1 MNKKDLKAVLLASAL
16 CGAAAVVP
24 VMADEVEQDPVDVQD
39 QVLETSNDGNAI
51 TNDSEV
57 VENAEASGDVT
68 ENLGSDSVVNE
79 GSESVVNGGSDL
91 NKTEM
96 PAAVSQDDSQKDGW
110 DEYNQQYYENG
121 ELVKSQFKEI
131 DGNTYYFDEYGYKQT
146 GYLDQENDCYYFDS
160 NGVMQKNYFDGDKYF
175 GDKGNAIK
183 NQWQDVDGYGRMY
196 FDENGSY
203 CRAWGDGNYNSYYID
218 EEYYLFD
225 NQGIMQTNKE
235 FGNRY
240 YGEDGKAVKN
250 KWVQSSGGYRYY
262 NLYGYYNS
270 GWTDSNGT
278 ECFELVEIDGKYY
291 AFDSNG
297 YMKTGWVYQ
306 WDTWYYFNADG
317 SRASNQWIDDTYYV
331 DANGSMI
338 TNRWIDDSNYVGSD
352 GKKTT
357 NTWEFV
363 SNGWKYKLGD
373 SGYATQR
380 ICLINGQS
388 YAFKYN
394 GMMAQNE
401 LVYVSYDSYNGESKY
416 GSVYADE
423 NGHLIKGWYKKD
435 YDELNYQWYYF
446 GDDYLSFHDG
456 FIIIDGYTYYFKS
469 DAMQASLDFLKD
481 DKVYHADQAGHV
493 TLVDTSSKTGWAEY
507 EYSTYYFVN
516 GQIVKNQIIS
526 LDGNKYY
533 FDAYGKKLNG
543 SFTFEGKNYIT
554 DSNGIIIEKVDGW
567 YQSLDTDSWYYFKNG
582 SAIFDEFLTLNNNT
596 YYFDTFGRM
605 ATGVFS
611 KAYHNDYYTDYK
623 SFIADN
629 NGHIIYDKGWIQN
642 NFSWYY
648 IEDDGSLKTD
658 TWYEENG
665 KKYYFNSNAAL
676 VYGLND
682 IQGDIYYFDTNGV
695 LVDNLGKFTGWKNFH
710 NVWYYSDGTS
720 QRYTGKVG
728 NYYVDYG
735 VMKTNCMVD
744 DKYYVDYNGEIRK
757 GWISDGNS
765 TYTNWYYA
773 DPTTGLLASNEWKLI
788 NNQWYYFHNQYMS
801 RGYCTVDGTMNKFDN
816 NGVWLG
822 TLAPNTWEY
831 YEDELFG
838 GSWYYI
844 NEKGEFN
851 YKNKLTIN
859 GQTYYFGR
867 MMQGGMGFAPGLASN
882 SLWYDSETDEYHWIN
897 KDGTGFED
905 YDGWHR
911 SDQGLYAYFENGKA
925 VQGYKTINGK
935 LYLFPGGYMYTG
947 VLNYNGK
954 AYVYDLEGNSV
965 SYNEGWNS
973 YNGQWYYIQ
982 NGKALKNVMIDGY
995 YLNDFYTSTGLT
1007 WVNSL
1012 QRFVLLNNGK
1022 LAQNEWIE
1030 SNGYWYYAD
1039 NNGRVVQNQWIG
1051 DYYVDNEGRMV
1062 KNDWIGN
1069 YHLGADGKWDA
1080 TR

>member
-39 QVLETSNDGNAI
+39 QVLDTSNDGNAI

-57 VENAEASGDVT
+57 VENTEASEDVT
-68 ENLGSDSVVNE
+68 ENLGSESVVNE
-79 GSESVVNGGSDL
+79 GSDFSE
-91 NKTEM
+91 TETTTV
-96 PAAVSQDDSQKDGW
+96 VSQDDSQKDGW

-121 ELVKSQFKEI
+121 ELVKNQFKEI

-146 GYLDQENDCYYFDS
+146 GSLYHGNDCYYFDS
-160 NGVMQKNYFDGDKYF
+160 NGVMQKNYFYGNQYF
-175 GDKGNAIK
+175 GDKGKAIK
-183 NQWQDVDGYGRMY
+183 NDWQDVDGYGRMY
-196 FDENGSY
+196 FDQSGYNY
-203 CRAWGDGNYNSYYID
+203 HAWEDEGYVSYYID
-218 EEYYLFD
+218 GEYYLFD
-225 NQGIMQTNKE
+225 VRGVMQTNKE
-235 FGNRY
+235 SGYKY
-240 YGEDGKAVKN
+240 YGEDGKAVRN
-250 KWVQSSGGYRYY
+250 KKIQLSGGYRYY
-262 NLYGYYNS
+262 NDNCDYYC
-270 GWTDSNGT
+270 GWNGSDGK
-278 ECFELVEIDGKYY
+278 EYFNFVEIDGKYY

-297 YMKTGWVYQ
+297 YLKTGWVDQ

-331 DANGSMI
+331 DADGSMI

-352 GKKTT
+352 GNKTT
-357 NTWEFV
+357 NTWESV

-373 SGYATQR
+373 SGYASQR
-380 ICLINGQS
+380 MCFIDGQY
-388 YAFKYN
+388 YAFDYN
-394 GMMAQNE
+394 GFMAQNE
-401 LVYVSYDSYNGESKY
+401 MIYVTNDSYNSEYKSGY
-416 GSVYADE
+416 VYADA
-423 NGHLIKGWYKKD
+423 NGHLIKGWYKTD
-435 YDELNYQWYYF
+435 YDQWYYF

-456 FIIIDGYTYYFKS
+456 FITIDGYTYYFS
-469 DAMQASLDFLKD
+469 GDAMQASMDFLKD

-493 TLVDTSSKTGWAEY
+493 ILVDTSTKTGWAEY
-507 EYSTYYFVN
+507 EYSTYYFMN

-526 LDGNKYY
+526 VDGNKYY
-533 FDAYGKKLNG
+533 FDAEGKKSNG
-543 SFTFEGKNYIT
+543 SFTFKGKNYIT
-554 DSNGIIIEKVDGW
+554 DQNGIIIEHADGW
-567 YQSLDTDSWYYFKNG
+567 YQSLDTDSWYYFKSG
-582 SAIFDEFLTLNNNT
+582 SAIFDEFLTLDNNT
-596 YYFDTFGRM
+596 YYFSTNGAM
-605 ATGVFS
+605 QTGVFS
-611 KAYHNDYYTDYK
+611 KLITEDYNSYNKYYM
-623 SFIADN
+623 ADN

-642 NFSWYY
+642 NFNWYY
-648 IEDDGSLKTD
+648 IQADGSLKNSD
-658 TWYEENG
+658 WLEENG
-665 KKYYFNSNAAL
+665 KYYYFNFMSSL

-682 IQGDIYYFDTNGV
+682 IQGDIYYFDSNGV
-695 LVDNLGKFTGWKNFH
+695 LADNLGEFTGWKNFH
-710 NVWYYSDGTS
+710 NVWYYSNGTS
-720 QRYTGKVG
+720 ERYTGKVG
-728 NYYVDYG
+728 NYYVEYG

-773 DPTTGLLASNEWKLI
+773 DPTTGLLAYNEWKFI
-788 NNQWYYFHNQYMS
+788 NNQWYYFHDQYMS
-801 RGYCTVDGTMNKFDN
+801 QGYCTVDGTLNKFDN

-822 TLAPNTWEY
+822 ALAPNTWEY

-844 NEKGEFN
+844 NEKGQFN
-851 YKNKLTIN
+851 IKNKLTIN

-867 MMQGGMGFAPGLASN
+867 MMQGGMGGFAPYLASN
-882 SLWYDSETDEYHWIN
+882 SLWYDSATDEYHWIN

-911 SDQGLYAYFENGKA
+911 SDQGWYAYFENGKA

-935 LYLFPGGYMYTG
+935 LYLFPYGYMYRG

-954 AYVYDLEGNSV
+954 AYVYDSEGNSV

-973 YNGQWYYIQ
+973 YDGQWYYIQ

-995 YLNDFYTSTGLT
+995 YLDGFYTSTGLT

-1012 QRFVLLNNGK
+1012 QGSVLLKNGK

-1039 NNGRVVQNQWIG
+1039 NNGRAVKNQWVG
-1051 DYYVDNEGRMV
+1051 DYYLNNEGVMV
-1062 KNDWIGN
+1062 TNDWIGN
-1069 YHLGADGKWDA
+1069 YHVGADGKWDA

>member
-39 QVLETSNDGNAI
+39 QVLDTSNDGNAI

-57 VENAEASGDVT
+57 VENTEASEDVT

-79 GSESVVNGGSDL
+79 GSDFS
-91 NKTEM
+91 KTETTTV
-96 PAAVSQDDSQKDGW
+96 VSQDESQKDGW
-110 DEYNQQYYENG
+110 TDSNQRYYENG
-121 ELVKSQFKEI
+121 ELVTNQFRDI
-131 DGNTYYFDEYGYKQT
+131 DGNTYYFNEYGYKQT
-146 GYLDQENDCYYFDS
+146 GSLYHGNDCYYFDN
-160 NGVMQKNYFDGDKYF
+160 NGVMQKNYFNGSAYF
-175 GDKGNAIK
+175 GEDGRQIY
-183 NQWQDVDGYGRMY
+183 NQWQYVDGYGWMY
-196 FDENGSY
+196 FDNYGY
-203 CRAWGDGNYNSYYID
+203 NYRAWEDGSYNSYYID

-235 FGNRY
+235 FDNLY

-262 NLYGYYNS
+262 GPYGNYYC
-270 GWTDSNGT
+270 GWTDSDGT
-278 ECFELVEIDGKYY
+278 EYPDFEEIDGKYY

-297 YMKTGWVYQ
+297 YMKTGWVQ
-306 WDTWYYFNADG
+306 KRDTWYYFNADG

-331 DANGSMI
+331 DANGYML

-357 NTWEFV
+357 NTWESV

-373 SGYATQR
+373 SGYASQR
-380 ICLINGQS
+380 MCFIDGQY
-388 YAFKYN
+388 YAFKYD

-401 LVYVSYDSYNGESKY
+401 IAYVSNDSYSGESKY
-416 GSVYADE
+416 GSVYADA
-423 NGHLIKGWYKKD
+423 NGHLIKGWYKTD
-435 YDELNYQWYYF
+435 YDQWYYF

-456 FIIIDGYTYYFKS
+456 FITIDGYTYYFS
-469 DAMQASLDFLKD
+469 GDAMQASMDFLKD

-493 TLVDTSSKTGWAEY
+493 TLVDTSTKTGWAEY
-507 EYSTYYFVN
+507 EYSTYYFMN

-526 LDGNKYY
+526 VDGNKYY
-533 FDAYGKKLNG
+533 FDADGKKSNG

-554 DSNGIIIEKVDGW
+554 DQNGIIIEHADGW
-567 YQSLDTDSWYYFKNG
+567 YQSLDTDSWYYFKSG
-582 SAIFDEFLTLNNNT
+582 SAIFDEFLTLDNNT
-596 YYFDTFGRM
+596 YYFSTNGAM
-605 ATGVFS
+605 QTGVFS
-611 KAYHNDYYTDYK
+611 KLITEDYNSYNKYYM
-623 SFIADN
+623 ADN

-642 NFSWYY
+642 NFVWYY
-648 IEDDGSLKTD
+648 IDGDDGSLKLN
-658 TWYEENG
+658 TWYEEYG
-665 KKYYFNSNAAL
+665 KKYYFNYNATL
-676 VYGLND
+676 TYGLYDLYN
-682 IQGDIYYFDTNGV
+682 DIYYFDSNGV
-695 LVDNLGKFTGWKNFH
+695 LVDNLGEFTGWKNFH

-744 DKYYVDYNGEIRK
+744 GKYYVDYNGEIRK

-773 DPTTGLLASNEWKLI
+773 DPTTGLLAYNEWKFI

-838 GSWYYI
+838 GSWCYI

-882 SLWYDSETDEYHWIN
+882 LLWYDRETKEFHWIN
-897 KDGTGFED
+897 KEGTGFED

-911 SDQGLYAYFENGKA
+911 SDQGWYAYFENGKA

-935 LYLFPGGYMYTG
+935 LYLFPGGYMHTG

-965 SYNEGWNS
+965 SYKEGWNS

-982 NGKALKNVMIDGY
+982 NGKALTNVMIDGY
-995 YLNDFYTSTGLT
+995 YLDGFYTSNGLT
-1007 WVNSL
+1007 WVNGS
-1012 QRFVLLNNGK
+1012 QGNVLLNNGK

-1030 SNGYWYYAD
+1030 YYGVWYYAD
-1039 NNGRVVQNQWIG
+1039 NNGHVVKNQWVG
-1051 DYYVDNEGRMV
+1051 DYYLNNEGVMV
-1062 KNDWIGN
+1062 TNDWIGN
-1069 YHLGADGKWDA
+1069 YHVGADGKWDA

>member
-1 MNKKDLKAVLLASAL
+1 MNKKNLKAVLLASAL

-39 QVLETSNDGNAI
+39 QVLNTSNDGNAI

-57 VENAEASGDVT
+57 VENTEASEDVT

-79 GSESVVNGGSDL
+79 GSDFS
-91 NKTEM
+91 KTETTTV
-96 PAAVSQDDSQKDGW
+96 VSQDDSQKDGW

-121 ELVKSQFKEI
+121 ELVKNQFKEI

-146 GYLDQENDCYYFDS
+146 GYLDQGNDCYYFDN
-160 NGVMQKNYFDGDKYF
+160 NGVMQKNYFNGSAYF
-175 GDKGNAIK
+175 GEDGRQIY
-183 NQWQDVDGYGRMY
+183 NQWQYVDGYGWMY
-196 FDENGSY
+196 FDDYGYNY
-203 CRAWGDGNYNSYYID
+203 RAWEDGSYNSYYID

-235 FGNRY
+235 FGNLY

-262 NLYGYYNS
+262 GPYGNYYC
-270 GWTDSNGT
+270 GWTDSDGT
-278 ECFELVEIDGKYY
+278 EYPDLEEIDGKYY

-297 YMKTGWVYQ
+297 YMKTGWIHQ
-306 WDTWYYFNADG
+306 WDTWYYFNSDG
-317 SRASNQWIDDTYYV
+317 SRACNQWIDDTYYI
-331 DANGSMI
+331 NEFGSMV
-338 TNRWIDDSNYVGSD
+338 TNSWVDDSYYVGSD
-352 GKKTT
+352 GKKTK
-357 NTWEFV
+357 NTWEAV
-363 SNGWKYKLGD
+363 SGGWKCVQGD
-373 SGYATQR
+373 GTYATSKICLVDGYYYAFDFNGLMVQDNTMWVSQFINGSFTSGY
-380 ICLINGQS
+380 
-388 YAFKYN
+388 
-394 GMMAQNE
+394 
-401 LVYVSYDSYNGESKY
+401 
-416 GSVYADE
+416 VYADE
-423 NGHLIKGWYKKD
+423 SGHLIKGWYKDD
-435 YDELNYQWYYF
+435 YNQWYYF
-446 GDDYLSFHDG
+446 GDSYLSYNDG
-456 FIIIDGYTYYFKS
+456 LYDIATNKYYFRNS
-469 DAMQASLDFLKD
+469 VMQTSLEFIDDGKLYRASQNGF
-481 DKVYHADQAGHV
+481 V
-493 TLVDTSSKTGWAEY
+493 TMVDTSSKTGWAEY
-507 EYSTYYFVN
+507 EHSTYYFSN
-516 GQIVKNQIIS
+516 GQIVRNQIIS
-526 LDGNKYY
+526 VDGNKYY
-533 FDAYGKKLNG
+533 FDGDGKKDIG

-554 DSNGIIIEKVDGW
+554 DRNGIIIEKADGW

-582 SAIFDEFLTLNNNT
+582 SAIFDEFLTINNNT
-596 YYFDTFGRM
+596 YYFDTSGTM
-605 ATGVFS
+605 ATGVFYS
-611 KAYHNDYYTDYK
+611 DHKY
-623 SFIADN
+623 FIADN
-629 NGHIIYDKGWIQN
+629 NGHVIYDKGWIQN
-642 NFSWYY
+642 NFNWYY
-648 IEDDGSLKTD
+648 IQDDGSLKNND
-658 TWYEENG
+658 WLEENG
-665 KKYYFNSNAAL
+665 KKYYFNYNATL
-676 VYGLND
+676 TYGLYDLYN
-682 IQGDIYYFDTNGV
+682 DIYYFDSNGV
-695 LVDNLGKFTGWKNFH
+695 LVDNLGEFTGWKNFH

-728 NYYVDYG
+728 NYYIDYG

-773 DPTTGLLASNEWKLI
+773 DPTTGLLAYNEWKFI

-838 GSWYYI
+838 GSWCYI

-882 SLWYDSETDEYHWIN
+882 SLWYDRETKEFHWIN
-897 KDGTGFED
+897 KEGTGFED

-911 SDQGLYAYFENGKA
+911 SDQGWYAYFENGKA

-965 SYNEGWNS
+965 SYKEGWNS

-982 NGKALKNVMIDGY
+982 NGKALTNVMIDGY
-995 YLNDFYTSTGLT
+995 YLDGFYTSNGLT
-1007 WVNSL
+1007 WVNGS
-1012 QRFVLLNNGK
+1012 QGNVLLNNGK

-1030 SNGYWYYAD
+1030 YYGVWYYAD
-1039 NNGRVVQNQWIG
+1039 NNGHVVKNQWVG
-1051 DYYVDNEGRMV
+1051 DYYLNNEGVMV
-1062 KNDWIGN
+1062 TNDWIGN
-1069 YHLGADGKWDA
+1069 YHVGADGKWDA

>member
-39 QVLETSNDGNAI
+39 QVLDTSNDGNAI

-57 VENAEASGDVT
+57 VENTEASGDAT
-68 ENLGSDSVVNE
+68 ENLESDPVVNE
-79 GSESVVNGGSDL
+79 GSDFS
-91 NKTEM
+91 KTETTTV
-96 PAAVSQDDSQKDGW
+96 VSQDESQKDGW
-110 DEYNQQYYENG
+110 TDSNQRYYENG
-121 ELVKSQFKEI
+121 ELVTNQFRDI
-131 DGNTYYFDEYGYKQT
+131 DGNTYYFNEYGYKQT
-146 GYLDQENDCYYFDS
+146 GSLYHGNDCYYFDS
-160 NGVMQKNYFDGDKYF
+160 NGVMQKKYFYGNQYFD
-175 GDKGNAIK
+175 DKGKAIK
-183 NQWQDVDGYGRMY
+183 NDWQDVDGYGRMY
-196 FDENGSY
+196 FDQSGY
-203 CRAWGDGNYNSYYID
+203 NYHAREDEGYVSYYID
-218 EEYYLFD
+218 GEYYLFD
-225 NQGIMQTNKE
+225 VRGVMQTNKE
-235 FGNRY
+235 SGYKY
-240 YGEDGKAVKN
+240 YGEDGKAVRN
-250 KWVQSSGGYRYY
+250 KKIQLSGGYRYY
-262 NLYGYYNS
+262 NDNCDYYY
-270 GWTDSNGT
+270 GWTGSDDT
-278 ECFELVEIDGKYY
+278 EYFNFLEIDGKNY

-297 YMKTGWVYQ
+297 YMKTGWVQ
-306 WDTWYYFNADG
+306 QGDTWYYFNADG
-317 SRASNQWIDDTYYV
+317 SRASNQWINDTYYV
-331 DANGSMI
+331 DADGSML

-357 NTWEFV
+357 NTWESV

-373 SGYATQR
+373 SGYASQR
-380 ICLINGQS
+380 MCFIDGQY
-388 YAFKYN
+388 YAFNYN
-394 GMMAQNE
+394 GLMAQNE
-401 LVYVSYDSYNGESKY
+401 MIYVTNDSYNSEYKY
-416 GSVYADE
+416 GYVYADA
-423 NGHLIKGWYKKD
+423 NGHLIKGWYKTD
-435 YDELNYQWYYF
+435 YDQWYYF
-446 GDDYLSFHDG
+446 GDDYLSFHNG
-456 FIIIDGYTYYFKS
+456 FITIDGYTYYFS
-469 DAMQASLDFLKD
+469 GDAMQASLDFLKD

-493 TLVDTSSKTGWAEY
+493 TLVDTSTKTGWAEY
-507 EYSTYYFVN
+507 EYSTYYFMN

-526 LDGNKYY
+526 VDGNKYY
-533 FDAYGKKLNG
+533 FNADGKNLSG

-554 DSNGIIIEKVDGW
+554 DENGIIIEHADGW

-582 SAIFDEFLTLNNNT
+582 SAIFDEFLTLDNNT
-596 YYFDTFGRM
+596 YYFSTNGAM
-605 ATGVFS
+605 QTGVFS
-611 KAYHNDYYTDYK
+611 KWITEDYNSYNKYYM
-623 SFIADN
+623 ADN

-642 NFSWYY
+642 NFVWYY
-648 IEDDGSLKTD
+648 IDGDDGSLKVN

-665 KKYYFNSNAAL
+665 KKYYFNSYATL
-676 VYGLND
+676 VYGLYD
-682 IQGDIYYFDTNGV
+682 LYDDIYYFDSNGV
-695 LVDNLGKFTGWKNFH
+695 LVDNLGEFTGWKNFH
-710 NVWYYSDGTS
+710 NVWYYSDGIS
-720 QRYTGKVG
+720 HRYTGKVG

-773 DPTTGLLASNEWKLI
+773 DPTTGLLANNEWKLI

-801 RGYCTVDGTMNKFDN
+801 QGYCTVDGTLNKFDN

-831 YEDELFG
+831 YEDKLFG

-867 MMQGGMGFAPGLASN
+867 MMEGGMGGFAPYLASN
-882 SLWYDSETDEYHWIN
+882 SLWYDSATDEYHWIN

-911 SDQGLYAYFENGKA
+911 SDQGWYAYFENGKA
-925 VQGYKTINGK
+925 VKGYKTINGK
-935 LYLFPGGYMYTG
+935 LYLFTGGYMYTG

-954 AYVYDLEGNSV
+954 AYVYDSEGNSV

-982 NGKALKNVMIDGY
+982 NGKALKNVVIDGY
-995 YLNDFYTSTGLT
+995 YLDGYYTSTGLK
-1007 WVNSL
+1007 WINSL
-1012 QRFVLLNNGK
+1012 QGHVLLNNGK

-1051 DYYVDNEGRMV
+1051 NYYVDNNGHMV

-1069 YHLGADGKWDA
+1069 NHVGADGKWDA

>member
-1 MNKKDLKAVLLASAL
+1 
-16 CGAAAVVP
+16 
-24 VMADEVEQDPVDVQD
+24 
-39 QVLETSNDGNAI
+39 
-51 TNDSEV
+51 
-57 VENAEASGDVT
+57 
-68 ENLGSDSVVNE
+68 
-79 GSESVVNGGSDL
+79 
-91 NKTEM
+91 
-96 PAAVSQDDSQKDGW
+96 
-110 DEYNQQYYENG
+110 
-121 ELVKSQFKEI
+121 
-131 DGNTYYFDEYGYKQT
+131 
-146 GYLDQENDCYYFDS
+146 
-160 NGVMQKNYFDGDKYF
+160 
-175 GDKGNAIK
+175 
-183 NQWQDVDGYGRMY
+183 
-196 FDENGSY
+196 
-203 CRAWGDGNYNSYYID
+203 
-218 EEYYLFD
+218 
-225 NQGIMQTNKE
+225 
-235 FGNRY
+235 
-240 YGEDGKAVKN
+240 
-250 KWVQSSGGYRYY
+250 
-262 NLYGYYNS
+262 
-270 GWTDSNGT
+270 
-278 ECFELVEIDGKYY
+278 
-291 AFDSNG
+291 
-297 YMKTGWVYQ
+297 
-306 WDTWYYFNADG
+306 
-317 SRASNQWIDDTYYV
+317 
-331 DANGSMI
+331 MI

-357 NTWEFV
+357 NTWESV
-363 SNGWKYKLGD
+363 SDGWKYKLGD

-728 NYYVDYG
+728 NYYVNYG
-735 VMKTNCMVD
+735 VMKTNCVVD

-773 DPTTGLLASNEWKLI
+773 DPTTGLLAYNEWKFI

-801 RGYCTVDGTMNKFDN
+801 KGYCTVDGTLNKFDN

-822 TLAPNTWEY
+822 ALAPNTWEY
-831 YEDELFG
+831 FEDELFG

-867 MMQGGMGFAPGLASN
+867 MMQGGMGFATGLASN
-882 SLWYDSETDEYHWIN
+882 SMWYDSETDEYHWIN

-911 SDQGLYAYFENGKA
+911 SDQGWYAYFENGKA

-935 LYLFPGGYMYTG
+935 LYLFPGGYMYRG
-947 VLNYNGK
+947 ILNYNGK
-954 AYVYDLEGNSV
+954 AYVWDSEGNSV

-995 YLNDFYTSTGLT
+995 YLNDFYTSTGPT
-1007 WVNSL
+1007 WVNGL
-1012 QRFVLLNNGK
+1012 QGSILLNNGK

>member
-39 QVLETSNDGNAI
+39 QVLDTSNDGNAI

-57 VENAEASGDVT
+57 VENTEASEDVT
-68 ENLGSDSVVNE
+68 ENLGSESVVNE
-79 GSESVVNGGSDL
+79 GSDFSE
-91 NKTEM
+91 TETTTV
-96 PAAVSQDDSQKDGW
+96 VSQDDSQKDGW

-121 ELVKSQFKEI
+121 ELVKNQFKEI

-146 GYLDQENDCYYFDS
+146 GSLYHGNDCYYFDS
-160 NGVMQKNYFDGDKYF
+160 NGVMQKNYFYGNQYF
-175 GDKGNAIK
+175 GDKGKAIK
-183 NQWQDVDGYGRMY
+183 NDWQDVDGYGWMY
-196 FDENGSY
+196 FDQSGYNY
-203 CRAWGDGNYNSYYID
+203 HAWEDEGYVSYYID
-218 EEYYLFD
+218 GEYYLFD
-225 NQGIMQTNKE
+225 VRGVMQTNKE
-235 FGNRY
+235 SGYKY
-240 YGEDGKAVKN
+240 YGEDGKAVRN
-250 KWVQSSGGYRYY
+250 KKIQLSGGYRYY
-262 NLYGYYNS
+262 NDNCDYYC
-270 GWTDSNGT
+270 GWNGSDGK
-278 ECFELVEIDGKYY
+278 EYFNFVEIDGKYY

-297 YMKTGWVYQ
+297 YLKTGWVDQ

-331 DANGSMI
+331 DADGSMI

-357 NTWEFV
+357 NTWESV

-373 SGYATQR
+373 SGYASQR
-380 ICLINGQS
+380 MCFIDGQY
-388 YAFKYN
+388 YAFDYN
-394 GMMAQNE
+394 GFMAQNE
-401 LVYVSYDSYNGESKY
+401 MIYVTNDSYNSEYKSGY
-416 GSVYADE
+416 VYADA
-423 NGHLIKGWYKKD
+423 NGHLIKGWYKID
-435 YDELNYQWYYF
+435 YDQWYYF

-456 FIIIDGYTYYFKS
+456 FITIDGYTYYFS
-469 DAMQASLDFLKD
+469 GDAMQASMDFLKD

-493 TLVDTSSKTGWAEY
+493 ILVDTSTKTGWAEY
-507 EYSTYYFVN
+507 EYSTYYFMN

-526 LDGNKYY
+526 VDGNNYY
-533 FDAYGKKLNG
+533 FDAEGKKSNG
-543 SFTFEGKNYIT
+543 SFTFKGKNYIT
-554 DSNGIIIEKVDGW
+554 DQNGIIIEHADGW
-567 YQSLDTDSWYYFKNG
+567 YQSLDTDSWYYFKSG
-582 SAIFDEFLTLNNNT
+582 SAIFDEFLTLDNNT
-596 YYFDTFGRM
+596 YYFSTNGAM
-605 ATGVFS
+605 QTGVFS
-611 KAYHNDYYTDYK
+611 KLITEDYNSYNKYYM
-623 SFIADN
+623 ADN

-642 NFSWYY
+642 NFVWYY
-648 IEDDGSLKTD
+648 IDGDDGSLKLN

-665 KKYYFNSNAAL
+665 KKYYFNYNATL
-676 VYGLND
+676 TYGLYDLYN
-682 IQGDIYYFDTNGV
+682 DIYYFDSNGV
-695 LVDNLGKFTGWKNFH
+695 LVDNLGEFTGWKNFH

-773 DPTTGLLASNEWKLI
+773 DPTTGLLAYNEWKFI

-801 RGYCTVDGTMNKFDN
+801 QGYCTVDGTMNKFDN

-844 NEKGEFN
+844 NEKGQFN
-851 YKNKLTIN
+851 IKNKLTIN

-867 MMQGGMGFAPGLASN
+867 MIQGGMGGFAPYLASN
-882 SLWYDSETDEYHWIN
+882 SLWYDRETKEFHWIN
-897 KDGTGFED
+897 KEGTGFED

-911 SDQGLYAYFENGKA
+911 SDQGWYAYFENGKA

-965 SYNEGWNS
+965 SYKEGWNS

-982 NGKALKNVMIDGY
+982 NGKALTNVMIDGY
-995 YLNDFYTSTGLT
+995 YLDGFYTSNGLT
-1007 WVNSL
+1007 WVNGS
-1012 QRFVLLNNGK
+1012 QGNVLLNNGK

-1030 SNGYWYYAD
+1030 SNGDWRYAD
-1039 NNGRVVQNQWIG
+1039 NNGHVVKNQWVG
-1051 DYYVDNEGRMV
+1051 DYYLNNEGVMV
-1062 KNDWIGN
+1062 TNDWIGN
-1069 YHLGADGKWDA
+1069 YHVGADGKWDA

>member
-39 QVLETSNDGNAI
+39 QVLDTSNDGNAI

-57 VENAEASGDVT
+57 VENTEASEDVT

-79 GSESVVNGGSDL
+79 GSESVVNEGSDFSE
-91 NKTEM
+91 TETTTV
-96 PAAVSQDDSQKDGW
+96 VSQDDSQKDGW

-121 ELVKSQFKEI
+121 ELVKNQFKEI
-131 DGNTYYFDEYGYKQT
+131 DGNTYYFNKDGYKQT
-146 GYLDQENDCYYFDS
+146 GYLYQGNDCYYFDS
-160 NGVMQKNYFDGDKYF
+160 NGVMQKNYFDGNKYF
-175 GDKGNAIK
+175 GDEGNTIK
-183 NQWQDVDGYGRMY
+183 NQWQNVDGYGWMY
-196 FDENGSY
+196 FDASGY
-203 CRAWGDGNYNSYYID
+203 KYRAWEDGGYNSYYID

-240 YGEDGKAVKN
+240 YGEDGKAVRN
-250 KWVQSSGGYRYY
+250 KWVQSPGGYRYY
-262 NLYGYYNS
+262 NDYCSYYR
-270 GWTDSNGT
+270 GGTGPDGT
-278 ECFELVEIDGKYY
+278 EYADLEEIDGKYY

-306 WDTWYYFNADG
+306 WDTWYYFNANG

-331 DANGSMI
+331 DADGSML

-357 NTWEFV
+357 NTWESV
-363 SNGWKYKLGD
+363 SDGWKYKLGD
-373 SGYATQR
+373 SGYASQR
-380 ICLINGQS
+380 MCFIDGQY
-388 YAFKYN
+388 YAFNYN
-394 GMMAQNE
+394 GLMAQNE
-401 LVYVSYDSYNGESKY
+401 MIYVTNDSYNSEYKSGY
-416 GSVYADE
+416 VYADA
-423 NGHLIKGWYKKD
+423 NGHLIKGWYKTD
-435 YDELNYQWYYF
+435 YDQWYYF

-456 FIIIDGYTYYFKS
+456 FITIDGYMYYFS
-469 DAMQASLDFLKD
+469 GNAMQSSMDFLKD

-493 TLVDTSSKTGWAEY
+493 TLVDTSTKTGWAEY
-507 EYSTYYFVN
+507 EYSTYYFMN

-526 LDGNKYY
+526 VDGNKYY
-533 FDAYGKKLNG
+533 FDVDGKKSNG

-554 DSNGIIIEKVDGW
+554 DQNGIIIEHADGW

-582 SAIFDEFLTLNNNT
+582 SAIFDEFLTLDNNT
-596 YYFDTFGRM
+596 YYFSTNGAM
-605 ATGVFS
+605 QTGVFS
-611 KAYHNDYYTDYK
+611 KTYYNDYYSDYK
-623 SFIADN
+623 YYMADN
-629 NGHIIYDKGWIQN
+629 NGHIIYVKGWIQN
-642 NFSWYY
+642 SFVWYY
-648 IEDDGSLKTD
+648 IDGDDGSLKLN

-665 KKYYFNSNAAL
+665 KKYYFNSHATLA
-676 VYGLND
+676 YGLND
-682 IQGDIYYFDTNGV
+682 LYDDIYYFDSNGV
-695 LVDNLGKFTGWKNFH
+695 LVDNLGEFTGWKNFH
-710 NVWYYSDGTS
+710 NVWYYSDGIS
-720 QRYTGKVG
+720 HRYTGKVG
-728 NYYVDYG
+728 NYYVDNG

-773 DPTTGLLASNEWKLI
+773 DPTTGLLAYNEWKFI
-788 NNQWYYFHNQYMS
+788 NNQWYYFHDQYMS
-801 RGYCTVDGTMNKFDN
+801 QGYCTVDGTLNKFDN

-831 YEDELFG
+831 YEDKLFG

-867 MMQGGMGFAPGLASN
+867 MMEGGMGGFAPYLASN
-882 SLWYDSETDEYHWIN
+882 SLWYDSATDEYHWIN
-897 KDGTGFED
+897 KNGTGFED

-911 SDQGLYAYFENGKA
+911 SDQGWYAYFENGKA

-954 AYVYDLEGNSV
+954 AYVWDSEGNSV

-995 YLNDFYTSTGLT
+995 YLNDFYISTGLT

-1051 DYYVDNEGRMV
+1051 NYYVDNEGRMV

-1069 YHLGADGKWDA
+1069 SHVGADGKWDA

>member
-1 MNKKDLKAVLLASAL
+1 MDCMAL
-16 CGAAAVVP
+16 YKWIQWLYFHG
-24 VMADEVEQDPVDVQD
+24 
-39 QVLETSNDGNAI
+39 L
-51 TNDSEV
+51 
-57 VENAEASGDVT
+57 
-68 ENLGSDSVVNE
+68 
-79 GSESVVNGGSDL
+79 GGSA
-91 NKTEM
+91 TM
-96 PAAVSQDDSQKDGW
+96 
-110 DEYNQQYYENG
+110 EYSNG
-121 ELVKSQFKEI
+121 ELVTNQFRDI
-131 DGNTYYFDEYGYKQT
+131 DGNTYYFNEYGYKQT
-146 GYLDQENDCYYFDS
+146 GYLYQGDDCYYFDS
-160 NGVMQKNYFDGDKYF
+160 NGVMQKKYFDGNKYF

-183 NQWQDVDGYGRMY
+183 NQWQDVDGYGWMY
-196 FDENGSY
+196 FDQSGY
-203 CRAWGDGNYNSYYID
+203 NYHAREDEGYVSYYIGG
-218 EEYYLFD
+218 EYYLFD
-225 NQGIMQTNKE
+225 VRGVMQTNKE
-235 FGNRY
+235 FGYKY
-240 YGEDGKAVKN
+240 YGEDGNAVRN
-250 KWVQSSGGYRYY
+250 KKIQLSGGYRYY
-262 NLYGYYNS
+262 SDNCDYYY
-270 GWTDSNGT
+270 GWTGSDGT
-278 ECFELVEIDGKYY
+278 EYFNFLEIDGKNY

-297 YMKTGWVYQ
+297 YMKTGWVHQ
-306 WDTWYYFNADG
+306 WDTWCYFNADG

-331 DANGSMI
+331 DADGSMI

-357 NTWEFV
+357 NTWEPV

-373 SGYATQR
+373 SGYVSQR
-380 ICLINGQS
+380 MCFIDGQY
-388 YAFKYN
+388 YAFNYN
-394 GMMAQNE
+394 GMMVQNE
-401 LVYVSYDSYNGESKY
+401 VVYVSNDSYNGEYKY
-416 GSVYADE
+416 GSVYADA
-423 NGHLIKGWYKKD
+423 NGHLIKGWYKTD
-435 YDELNYQWYYF
+435 YDQWYYF
-446 GDDYLSFHDG
+446 GEDYLSFHDG
-456 FIIIDGYTYYFKS
+456 LITIDGYKYYFS
-469 DAMQASLDFLKD
+469 GNVMQASLDFLKD

-507 EYSTYYFVN
+507 EYSTYYFLN
-516 GQIVKNQIIS
+516 GQIVKNQIINV
-526 LDGNKYY
+526 DGNKYY
-533 FDAYGKKLNG
+533 FDADGKKYNG

-554 DSNGIIIEKVDGW
+554 DQNGIVIEQADGW

-582 SAIFDEFLTLNNNT
+582 SAIFDQFLTLNNNT
-596 YYFDTFGRM
+596 YYFSTNGEM
-605 ATGVFS
+605 QTGVFS
-611 KAYHNDYYTDYK
+611 KIITEDYNSYSKYYL
-623 SFIADN
+623 ADN

-642 NFSWYY
+642 NFNWYY
-648 IEDDGSLKTD
+648 IDDDGLLKSD

-665 KKYYFNSNAAL
+665 KKYYFNYNAAL

-682 IQGDIYYFDTNGV
+682 LYGDFYYFDSNGV
-695 LVDNLGKFTGWKNFH
+695 LVDNLGKFKGWKNFH

-720 QRYTGKVG
+720 ERYTGKVG
-728 NYYVDYG
+728 NYYVNYG
-735 VMKTNCMVD
+735 VMKTNCVVD

-773 DPTTGLLASNEWKLI
+773 DPTTGLLAYNEWKFI

-801 RGYCTVDGTMNKFDN
+801 KGYCTVDGTLNKFDN

-844 NEKGEFN
+844 NEKGQFN
-851 YKNKLTIN
+851 IKNKLTIN

-867 MMQGGMGFAPGLASN
+867 MMQGGMGDFAPYLASN
-882 SLWYDSETDEYHWIN
+882 SLWYDRETKEFHWIN
-897 KDGTGFED
+897 KEGTGFED

-911 SDQGLYAYFENGKA
+911 SDQGWYAYFENGKA

-995 YLNDFYTSTGLT
+995 YLDGFYTSNGLT
-1007 WVNSL
+1007 WVNGS
-1012 QRFVLLNNGK
+1012 QGNVLLNNGK

-1030 SNGYWYYAD
+1030 SNGDWRYAD
-1039 NNGRVVQNQWIG
+1039 NNGHVVKNQWVG
-1051 DYYVDNEGRMV
+1051 DYYLNNEGVMV
-1062 KNDWIGN
+1062 TNDWIGN
-1069 YHLGADGKWDA
+1069 YHVGADGKWDA

>member
-39 QVLETSNDGNAI
+39 QVLDTSNDGNAI
-51 TNDSEV
+51 ANDSEV
-57 VENAEASGDVT
+57 VENTEASGDVT
-68 ENLGSDSVVNE
+68 KNLGSDSVVNE
-79 GSESVVNGGSDL
+79 GSESVVNEGSDFS
-91 NKTEM
+91 KTETTTI
-96 PAAVSQDDSQKDGW
+96 VSQDDSQKDGW

-121 ELVKSQFKEI
+121 ELVKNQFKEI
-131 DGNTYYFDEYGYKQT
+131 DGNTYYFNKDGYKQT
-146 GYLDQENDCYYFDS
+146 GYLYQGNDCYYFDS
-160 NGVMQKNYFDGDKYF
+160 NGVMQKNYFDGNAYF
-175 GDKGNAIK
+175 GKDGNTIK
-183 NQWQDVDGYGRMY
+183 NQWQNVDGYGWMY
-196 FDENGSY
+196 FDASGY
-203 CRAWGDGNYNSYYID
+203 KYRAWEDGGYNSYYID

-240 YGEDGKAVKN
+240 YGEDGKAVRN

-262 NLYGYYNS
+262 NDYCSYYR
-270 GWTDSNGT
+270 GGTGPDGT
-278 ECFELVEIDGKYY
+278 EYADLEEIDGQY
-291 AFDSNG
+291 
-297 YMKTGWVYQ
+297 
-306 WDTWYYFNADG
+306 
-317 SRASNQWIDDTYYV
+317 
-331 DANGSMI
+331 
-338 TNRWIDDSNYVGSD
+338 
-352 GKKTT
+352 
-357 NTWEFV
+357 
-363 SNGWKYKLGD
+363 
-373 SGYATQR
+373 
-380 ICLINGQS
+380 
-388 YAFKYN
+388 YAFKYD

-401 LVYVSYDSYNGESKY
+401 IAYVSNDSYSGESKY
-416 GSVYADE
+416 GSVYADA
-423 NGHLIKGWYKKD
+423 NGHLVKGWYQTD
-435 YDELNYQWYYF
+435 YDQWYYF

-456 FIIIDGYTYYFKS
+456 FITIDGYTYYFRS
-469 DAMQASLDFLKD
+469 DTMQASLDFLKD

-507 EYSTYYFVN
+507 EYSTYYFLN
-516 GQIVKNQIIS
+516 GQIVKNQIINV
-526 LDGNKYY
+526 DGNKYY
-533 FDAYGKKLNG
+533 FDADGKKYNG

-554 DSNGIIIEKVDGW
+554 DQNGIVIEQADGW

-582 SAIFDEFLTLNNNT
+582 SAIFDQFLTLNNNT
-596 YYFDTFGRM
+596 YYFSTNGEM
-605 ATGVFS
+605 QTGVFS
-611 KAYHNDYYTDYK
+611 KIITEDYNSYSKYYL
-623 SFIADN
+623 ADN

>member
-39 QVLETSNDGNAI
+39 QVLDTSIDGNAI

-57 VENAEASGDVT
+57 VENTEASGDVT

-79 GSESVVNGGSDL
+79 GSDL
-91 NKTEM
+91 SETETTTV
-96 PAAVSQDDSQKDGW
+96 VSQDDSQKNGW

-121 ELVKSQFKEI
+121 ELVKNQFKEI

-146 GYLDQENDCYYFDS
+146 GYLYQGNGRYYFDN
-160 NGVMQKNYFDGDKYF
+160 NGVMQKNYFNGSAYF
-175 GDKGNAIK
+175 GEDGRQIY
-183 NQWQDVDGYGRMY
+183 NQWQYVDGYGWMY
-196 FDENGSY
+196 FDDHGSNY
-203 CRAWGDGNYNSYYID
+203 RAWEDGSYNSYYID

-235 FGNRY
+235 FDNRY
-240 YGEDGKAVKN
+240 YGEDGKAVRN
-250 KWVQSSGGYRYY
+250 TWVQSSGGYRYY
-262 NLYGYYNS
+262 GPYGNYYC
-270 GWTDSNGT
+270 GWMDSDGT
-278 ECFELVEIDGKYY
+278 EYLDHEEIDGKYY

-297 YMKTGWVYQ
+297 YMKTGWVHQ

-331 DANGSMI
+331 DADGSMI

-357 NTWEFV
+357 NTWESV

-373 SGYATQR
+373 SGYVSQR
-380 ICLINGQS
+380 MCFIDGQY
-388 YAFKYN
+388 YAFKYD

-401 LVYVSYDSYNGESKY
+401 IAYVSNDSYSGESKY
-416 GSVYADE
+416 GSVYADA
-423 NGHLIKGWYKKD
+423 NGHLIKGWYKTD
-435 YDELNYQWYYF
+435 YDQWYYF

-456 FIIIDGYTYYFKS
+456 FITIDGYKYYFKN

-507 EYSTYYFVN
+507 EHSTYYFMN
-516 GQIVKNQIIS
+516 GQIVKNQIINV
-526 LDGNKYY
+526 DGNKYC
-533 FDAYGKKLNG
+533 FDADGKKYNG

-554 DSNGIIIEKVDGW
+554 DQNGIVIEHADGW

-596 YYFDTFGRM
+596 YYFSTNGEM
-605 ATGVFS
+605 QTGVFS
-611 KAYHNDYYTDYK
+611 KIITEDYYSYTKYYL
-623 SFIADN
+623 ADN
-629 NGHIIYDKGWIQN
+629 NGHVIYDKGWIQN
-642 NFSWYY
+642 NFTWYY
-648 IEDDGSLKTD
+648 IDDDGSLKSNA
-658 TWYEENG
+658 WYEENG
-665 KKYYFNSNAAL
+665 KKYYFNYNARL

-682 IQGDIYYFDTNGV
+682 IQDDIYYFDTNGV
-695 LVDNLGKFTGWKNFH
+695 LVDNLGEFTGWKNFH

-728 NYYVDYG
+728 NYYVNYG
-735 VMKTNCMVD
+735 VMETNCIVD
-744 DKYYVDYNGEIRK
+744 KNKYYVDYNGEIKK
-757 GWISDGNS
+757 GWISEGNS

-773 DPTTGLLASNEWKLI
+773 DPTTGLLAYNEWKFI
-788 NNQWYYFHNQYMS
+788 NNQWYYFSNQYMVK
-801 RGYCTVDGTMNKFDN
+801 RYCIVDGTMNKFDN

-831 YEDELFG
+831 IEDELFG

-851 YKNKLTIN
+851 TKNKLTIN
-859 GQTYYFGR
+859 GQTYYFGN
-867 MMQGGMGFAPGLASN
+867 MMKGGSGYAPGLASN
-882 SLWYDSETDEYHWIN
+882 SLWYDSETKECHWIN

-911 SDQGLYAYFENGKA
+911 SDQGWYAYFENGKP
-925 VQGYKTINGK
+925 VEGYKTIDGK
-935 LYLFPGGYMYTG
+935 LYLFPGYYMYTG

-982 NGKALKNVMIDGY
+982 NGKALKNVVIDGY
-995 YLNDFYTSTGLT
+995 YLDGFYTSTGLT
-1007 WVNSL
+1007 WVNDL
-1012 QRFVLLNNGK
+1012 QGRILLNNGK

-1039 NNGRVVQNQWIG
+1039 NNGRAVQNQWIG
-1051 DYYVDNEGRMV
+1051 HYYVDNEGRMV

-1069 YHLGADGKWDA
+1069 YHVGADGKWDA

>member
-39 QVLETSNDGNAI
+39 QVLDTSNDGNAI

-57 VENAEASGDVT
+57 VENTEASEDVT
-68 ENLGSDSVVNE
+68 ENLGSESVVNE
-79 GSESVVNGGSDL
+79 GSDFSE
-91 NKTEM
+91 TETTTV
-96 PAAVSQDDSQKDGW
+96 VSQDDSQKDGW

-121 ELVKSQFKEI
+121 ELVKNQFKEI

-146 GYLDQENDCYYFDS
+146 GSLYHGNDCYYFDS
-160 NGVMQKNYFDGDKYF
+160 NGVMQKNYFYGNQYF
-175 GDKGNAIK
+175 GDKGKAIK
-183 NQWQDVDGYGRMY
+183 NDWQDVDGYGWMY
-196 FDENGSY
+196 FDQSGYNY
-203 CRAWGDGNYNSYYID
+203 HAWEDEGYVSYYID
-218 EEYYLFD
+218 GEYYLFD
-225 NQGIMQTNKE
+225 VRGVMQTNKE
-235 FGNRY
+235 SGYKY
-240 YGEDGKAVKN
+240 YGEDGKAVRN
-250 KWVQSSGGYRYY
+250 KKIQLSGGYRYY
-262 NLYGYYNS
+262 NDNCDYYC
-270 GWTDSNGT
+270 GWNGSDGK
-278 ECFELVEIDGKYY
+278 EYFNFVEIDGKYY

-297 YMKTGWVYQ
+297 YLKTGWVDQ

-331 DANGSMI
+331 DADGSMI

-357 NTWEFV
+357 NTWESV

-373 SGYATQR
+373 SGYASQR
-380 ICLINGQS
+380 MCFIDGQY
-388 YAFKYN
+388 YAFDYN
-394 GMMAQNE
+394 GFMAQNE
-401 LVYVSYDSYNGESKY
+401 MIYVTNDSYNSEYKSGY
-416 GSVYADE
+416 VYADA
-423 NGHLIKGWYKKD
+423 NGHLIKGWYKTD
-435 YDELNYQWYYF
+435 YDQWYYF

-456 FIIIDGYTYYFKS
+456 FITIDGYTYYFS
-469 DAMQASLDFLKD
+469 GDAMQASMDFLKD

-493 TLVDTSSKTGWAEY
+493 ILVDTSTKTGWAEY
-507 EYSTYYFVN
+507 EYSTYYFMN

-526 LDGNKYY
+526 VDGNKYY
-533 FDAYGKKLNG
+533 FDAEGKKSNG
-543 SFTFEGKNYIT
+543 SFTFKGKNYIT
-554 DSNGIIIEKVDGW
+554 DQNGIIIEHADGW
-567 YQSLDTDSWYYFKNG
+567 YQSLDTDSWYYFKSG
-582 SAIFDEFLTLNNNT
+582 SAIFDEFLTLDNNT
-596 YYFDTFGRM
+596 YYFSTNGAM
-605 ATGVFS
+605 QTGVFS
-611 KAYHNDYYTDYK
+611 KLITEDYNSYNKYYM
-623 SFIADN
+623 ADN

-642 NFSWYY
+642 NFVWYY
-648 IEDDGSLKTD
+648 IDGDDGSLKLN

-665 KKYYFNSNAAL
+665 KKYYFNYNATL
-676 VYGLND
+676 TYGLYDLYN
-682 IQGDIYYFDTNGV
+682 DIYYFDSNGV
-695 LVDNLGKFTGWKNFH
+695 LVDNLGEFTGWKNFH

-773 DPTTGLLASNEWKLI
+773 DPTTGLLAYNEWKFI

-801 RGYCTVDGTMNKFDN
+801 QGYCTVDGTMNKFDN

-844 NEKGEFN
+844 NEKGQFN
-851 YKNKLTIN
+851 IKNKLTIN

-867 MMQGGMGFAPGLASN
+867 MIQGGMGGFAPYLASN
-882 SLWYDSETDEYHWIN
+882 SLWYDRETKEFHWIN
-897 KDGTGFED
+897 KEGTGFED

-911 SDQGLYAYFENGKA
+911 SDQGWYAYFENGKA

-965 SYNEGWNS
+965 SYKEGWNS

-982 NGKALKNVMIDGY
+982 NGKALTNVMIDGY
-995 YLNDFYTSTGLT
+995 YLDGFYTSNGLT
-1007 WVNSL
+1007 WVNGS
-1012 QRFVLLNNGK
+1012 QGNVLLNNGK

-1030 SNGYWYYAD
+1030 SNGDWRYAD
-1039 NNGRVVQNQWIG
+1039 NNGHVVKNQWVG
-1051 DYYVDNEGRMV
+1051 DYYLNNEGVMV
-1062 KNDWIGN
+1062 TNDWIGN
-1069 YHLGADGKWDA
+1069 YHVGADGKWDA

>member
-39 QVLETSNDGNAI
+39 QVLDTSNDGNAI

-57 VENAEASGDVT
+57 VENTEASEDVT

-79 GSESVVNGGSDL
+79 GSDFS
-91 NKTEM
+91 KTETTTV
-96 PAAVSQDDSQKDGW
+96 VSQDESQKDGW
-110 DEYNQQYYENG
+110 TDSNQRYYENG
-121 ELVKSQFKEI
+121 ELVTNQFRDI
-131 DGNTYYFDEYGYKQT
+131 DGNTYYFNEYGYKQT
-146 GYLDQENDCYYFDS
+146 GSLYHGNDCYYFDS
-160 NGVMQKNYFDGDKYF
+160 NGVMQ
-175 GDKGNAIK
+175 
-183 NQWQDVDGYGRMY
+183 
-196 FDENGSY
+196 
-203 CRAWGDGNYNSYYID
+203 
-218 EEYYLFD
+218 
-225 NQGIMQTNKE
+225 TNKE
-235 FGNRY
+235 FGNLY
-240 YGEDGKAVKN
+240 YGKDGKAVRN
-250 KWVQSSGGYRYY
+250 TWVQFSREYRYY
-262 NLYGYYNS
+262 GPYGNYYC
-270 GWTDSNGT
+270 GWTDSDGT
-278 ECFELVEIDGKYY
+278 EYPDFEEIDGKYY

-297 YMKTGWVYQ
+297 YMKTGWVHQ
-306 WDTWYYFNADG
+306 RDTWYYFNADG

-331 DANGSMI
+331 DANGYML

-352 GKKTT
+352 GIKTT
-357 NTWEFV
+357 NTWESV

-373 SGYATQR
+373 SGYASQR
-380 ICLINGQS
+380 MCFIDGQY
-388 YAFKYN
+388 YAFKYD

-401 LVYVSYDSYNGESKY
+401 IAYVSNDSYSGESKY
-416 GSVYADE
+416 GSVYADA
-423 NGHLIKGWYKKD
+423 NGHLIKGWYKTD
-435 YDELNYQWYYF
+435 YDQWYYF
-446 GDDYLSFHDG
+446 GDDHLSFHDG
-456 FIIIDGYTYYFKS
+456 FITIDGYTYYFS
-469 DAMQASLDFLKD
+469 GDAMQASMDFLKD
-481 DKVYHADQAGHV
+481 DKVYHADLAGHV
-493 TLVDTSSKTGWAEY
+493 TLVDTSTKTGWAEY
-507 EYSTYYFVN
+507 EYSTYYFMN

-526 LDGNKYY
+526 VDGNKYY
-533 FDAYGKKLNG
+533 FDADGKKSNG

-554 DSNGIIIEKVDGW
+554 DQNGIIIEHADGW
-567 YQSLDTDSWYYFKNG
+567 YQSLDTDSWYYFKSG
-582 SAIFDEFLTLNNNT
+582 SAIFDEFLTLDNNT
-596 YYFDTFGRM
+596 YYFSTNGAM
-605 ATGVFS
+605 QTGVFS
-611 KAYHNDYYTDYK
+611 KLITEDYNSYNKYYM
-623 SFIADN
+623 ADN

-642 NFSWYY
+642 NFVWYY
-648 IEDDGSLKTD
+648 IDGDDGSLKLN

-665 KKYYFNSNAAL
+665 KKYYFNYNATL
-676 VYGLND
+676 TYGLYDLYN
-682 IQGDIYYFDTNGV
+682 DIYYFDSNGV
-695 LVDNLGKFTGWKNFH
+695 LVDNLGEFTGWKNFH

-720 QRYTGKVG
+720 ERYTGKVG
-728 NYYVDYG
+728 NYYVEYG

-773 DPTTGLLASNEWKLI
+773 DPTTGLLAYNEWKFI
-788 NNQWYYFHNQYMS
+788 NNQWYYFHDQYMS
-801 RGYCTVDGTMNKFDN
+801 QGYCTVDGTLNKFDN

-822 TLAPNTWEY
+822 ALAPNTWEY

-844 NEKGEFN
+844 NEKGQFN
-851 YKNKLTIN
+851 IKNKLTIN

-867 MMQGGMGFAPGLASN
+867 IMQGGMGGFAPYLASN
-882 SLWYDSETDEYHWIN
+882 SLWYDRETKEFHWIN
-897 KDGTGFED
+897 KEGTGFED

-911 SDQGLYAYFENGKA
+911 SDQGWYAYFENGKA

-995 YLNDFYTSTGLT
+995 YLDGFYTSNGLT
-1007 WVNSL
+1007 WVNGS
-1012 QRFVLLNNGK
+1012 QGNVLLNNGK

-1030 SNGYWYYAD
+1030 YYGVWYYAD
-1039 NNGRVVQNQWIG
+1039 NNGHVVKNQWVG
-1051 DYYVDNEGRMV
+1051 DYYLNNEGVMV
-1062 KNDWIGN
+1062 TNDWIGN
-1069 YHLGADGKWDA
+1069 YHVGADGKWDA

>member
-39 QVLETSNDGNAI
+39 QVLNTSNDGNAI

-57 VENAEASGDVT
+57 VENTEASEDVT
-68 ENLGSDSVVNE
+68 ENLGNDSVVNECSDSVVNE
-79 GSESVVNGGSDL
+79 GSDFSE
-91 NKTEM
+91 TETTTV
-96 PAAVSQDDSQKDGW
+96 VSQDDSQKDGW
-110 DEYNQQYYENG
+110 DENNQQYYENG

-146 GYLDQENDCYYFDS
+146 GYLDQGNDCYYFDS
-160 NGVMQKNYFDGDKYF
+160 NGVMQKNYFNGSAYF
-175 GDKGNAIK
+175 GEDGRQIY
-183 NQWQDVDGYGRMY
+183 NQWQYVDGYGWMY
-196 FDENGSY
+196 FDDHGSNY
-203 CRAWGDGNYNSYYID
+203 RAWEDGSYNSYYID

-225 NQGIMQTNKE
+225 NQGVMQTNKE

-240 YGEDGKAVKN
+240 YGKDGKAVRN
-250 KWVQSSGGYRYY
+250 TWFQSSGGYRYY
-262 NLYGYYNS
+262 GPYGNYYC
-270 GWTDSNGT
+270 GWTDSDGT
-278 ECFELVEIDGKYY
+278 EYPDLEEIDSKYY

-297 YMKTGWVYQ
+297 YMKTGWLYQ

-317 SRASNQWIDDTYYV
+317 SRASNQWVDDTYYM
-331 DANGSMI
+331 DANGSII
-338 TNRWIDDSNYVGSD
+338 TNEWIDDSNYVGSD

-357 NTWEFV
+357 NTWESV
-363 SNGWKYKLGD
+363 SDGWKYKLGD

-380 ICLINGQS
+380 MCFIDGQY
-388 YAFKYN
+388 YAFKYD

-401 LVYVSYDSYNGESKY
+401 IAYVSNDSYSGESKY
-416 GSVYADE
+416 GSVYADA
-423 NGHLIKGWYKKD
+423 NGHLVKGWYQTD
-435 YDELNYQWYYF
+435 YDQWYYF

-456 FIIIDGYTYYFKS
+456 FITIDGYTYYFRS
-469 DAMQASLDFLKD
+469 DTMQASLDFLKD

-507 EYSTYYFVN
+507 EYSTYYFLN
-516 GQIVKNQIIS
+516 GQIVKNQIINV
-526 LDGNKYY
+526 DGNKYY
-533 FDAYGKKLNG
+533 FDADGKKYNG

-554 DSNGIIIEKVDGW
+554 DQNGIVIEQADGW

-582 SAIFDEFLTLNNNT
+582 SAIFDQFLTLNNNT
-596 YYFDTFGRM
+596 YYFSTNGEM
-605 ATGVFS
+605 QTGVFS
-611 KAYHNDYYTDYK
+611 KIITEDYNSYSKYYL
-623 SFIADN
+623 ADN

-642 NFSWYY
+642 NFNWYY
-648 IEDDGSLKTD
+648 IDDDGLLKSD

-665 KKYYFNSNAAL
+665 KKYYFNYNAAL

-682 IQGDIYYFDTNGV
+682 LYGDFYYFDSNGV
-695 LVDNLGKFTGWKNFH
+695 LVDNLGKFKGWKNFH

-728 NYYVDYG
+728 NYYVNYG
-735 VMKTNCMVD
+735 VMKTNCVVD

-773 DPTTGLLASNEWKLI
+773 DPTTGLLAYNEWKFI

-801 RGYCTVDGTMNKFDN
+801 KGYCTVDGTLNKFDN

-844 NEKGEFN
+844 NEKGQFN
-851 YKNKLTIN
+851 VKNKLTIN

-867 MMQGGMGFAPGLASN
+867 MMQGGMGGFAPYLASN
-882 SLWYDSETDEYHWIN
+882 SLWYDRETKEFHWIN
-897 KDGTGFED
+897 KEGTGFED

-911 SDQGLYAYFENGKA
+911 SDQGWYAYFENGKA

-995 YLNDFYTSTGLT
+995 YLDGFYTSTGLT
-1007 WVNSL
+1007 WVNGS
-1012 QRFVLLNNGK
+1012 QESVLLNNGK
-1022 LAQNEWIE
+1022 LVQNEWIE
-1030 SNGYWYYAD
+1030 SYGDWRYAD
-1039 NNGRVVQNQWIG
+1039 NNGHVVKNQWVG
-1051 DYYVDNEGRMV
+1051 DYYLNNEGVMV
-1062 KNDWIGN
+1062 TNDWIGN
-1069 YHLGADGKWDA
+1069 YHVGADGKWDA

>member
-39 QVLETSNDGNAI
+39 QVLDTSNDGNAI

-57 VENAEASGDVT
+57 VENTEASEDVT

-79 GSESVVNGGSDL
+79 GSESVVNEGSDFSE
-91 NKTEM
+91 TETTTV
-96 PAAVSQDDSQKDGW
+96 VSQDDSQKDGW

-146 GYLDQENDCYYFDS
+146 GYLDQGNDCYYFDS
-160 NGVMQKNYFDGDKYF
+160 NGVMQKNYFNGSAYF
-175 GDKGNAIK
+175 GEDGRQIY
-183 NQWQDVDGYGRMY
+183 NQWQYVDGYGWMY
-196 FDENGSY
+196 FDDHGSNY
-203 CRAWGDGNYNSYYID
+203 RAWEDGGYNSYYID

-240 YGEDGKAVKN
+240 YGEDGKAVRN

-262 NLYGYYNS
+262 NDYCSYYR
-270 GWTDSNGT
+270 GGTGPDGT
-278 ECFELVEIDGKYY
+278 EYADLEEIDGKYY

-297 YMKTGWVYQ
+297 YMKTGWVHQ

-317 SRASNQWIDDTYYV
+317 SRASNQWVDDTYYM
-331 DANGSMI
+331 DANGSLI

-357 NTWEFV
+357 NTWESV

-373 SGYATQR
+373 SGYASQR
-380 ICLINGQS
+380 MCFIDGQY
-388 YAFKYN
+388 YAFNYN
-394 GMMAQNE
+394 GLMAQNE
-401 LVYVSYDSYNGESKY
+401 MIYVTNDSYNSEYKSGY
-416 GSVYADE
+416 VYADA
-423 NGHLIKGWYKKD
+423 NGHLIKGWYKTD
-435 YDELNYQWYYF
+435 YDQWYYF
-446 GDDYLSFHDG
+446 GDDYLSFHKG
-456 FIIIDGYTYYFKS
+456 LITIDGYTYYFS
-469 DAMQASLDFLKD
+469 GDAMQASLDFLKD

-507 EYSTYYFVN
+507 EYSTYYFMN

-526 LDGNKYY
+526 VDGNKYY
-533 FDAYGKKLNG
+533 FDADGKKYNG

-554 DSNGIIIEKVDGW
+554 DQNGIIIEQADGW

-582 SAIFDEFLTLNNNT
+582 SAIFDEFLTLDNNT
-596 YYFDTFGRM
+596 YYFDTFGKM
-605 ATGVFS
+605 ATGTFS
-611 KAYHNDYYTDYK
+611 KLITEDYNSYFKYYL
-623 SFIADN
+623 ADN
-629 NGHIIYDKGWIQN
+629 NGRIIYDKGWIQN
-642 NFSWYY
+642 NFNWYY
-648 IEDDGSLKTD
+648 IDDDGLLKSG

-665 KKYYFNSNAAL
+665 KKYYFNYNAAL

-695 LVDNLGKFTGWKNFH
+695 LVDNLGKFTGWKKFH

-728 NYYVDYG
+728 NYYVQNG
-735 VMKTNCMVD
+735 VMQTNCLID
-744 DKYYVDYNGEIRK
+744 NEYYVDYNGEIRK

-773 DPTTGLLASNEWKLI
+773 DPTTGLLASNEWKFI

-801 RGYCTVDGTMNKFDN
+801 QGYCTVDGTMNKFDN

-867 MMQGGMGFAPGLASN
+867 MMQGEMGFAPGLASN
-882 SLWYDSETDEYHWIN
+882 SLWYDSATDEYHWIN

-935 LYLFPGGYMYTG
+935 LYLFSGGYMYRG
-947 VLNYNGK
+947 ILNYNGK
-954 AYVYDLEGNSV
+954 AYVWDSEGNSV

-1022 LAQNEWIE
+1022 LAQNEWIV

-1051 DYYVDNEGRMV
+1051 DYYVDNNGRMV